1 MEKYYNIEGVSIG
14 ILTLSVLIIN
24 AFIIFVQEQI

>member
-24 AFIIFVQEQI
+24 AFIIFVHEQI

>member
-14 ILTLSVLIIN
+14 ILTLSVLIIS